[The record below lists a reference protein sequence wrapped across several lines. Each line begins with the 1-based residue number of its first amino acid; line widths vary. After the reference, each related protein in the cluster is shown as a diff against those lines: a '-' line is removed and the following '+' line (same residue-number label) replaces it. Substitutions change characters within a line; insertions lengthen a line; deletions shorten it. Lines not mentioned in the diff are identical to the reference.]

1 MKSSYNKKNNGERS
15 SYKDSG
21 ERNSR
26 RPKPSFK
33 SDNKFDRGSKPRTA
47 PKSIPAVNK
56 FKDEEKETH
65 SSIEGRNPVIELMRT
80 GKKIEK
86 IYILKGSNLDLM
98 QRARGAKIPVQEVD
112 KRKFDTMCSTDNAQG
127 VIAITSPVEYC
138 DIEDILAYAAE
149 KGEKPFIVIADSL
162 NSPHNLGAIIRTA
175 ECAGAHGIII
185 PVHRSVGITPTVVKT
200 SAGAAEHMLISK
212 VTNIKAAIEKLKENN
227 VWIIGANAG
236 GEMYDKI
243 DYTTGVGLVIGG
255 EDKGLTDNISSA
267 CDIIAGIPMQG
278 KINSLNASVAAGVLI
293 YEVVRQ
299 RRG

>member
-1 MKSSYNKKNNGERS
+1 
-15 SYKDSG
+15 
-21 ERNSR
+21 
-26 RPKPSFK
+26 
-33 SDNKFDRGSKPRTA
+33 
-47 PKSIPAVNK
+47 
-56 FKDEEKETH
+56 
-65 SSIEGRNPVIELMRT
+65 MRT

-138 DIEDILAYAAE
+138 EIEDILAYAAE
-149 KGEKPFIVIADSL
+149 KGEKPFVVIADSL